1 MPAWPE
7 IERLL
12 GEIRLALD
20 QMTLDEDAL
29 ILEATVEI
37 TQRIEHELKALV
49 AEARAGALSRRT
61 SSRGSTLCG
70 SKWTGARCCIEA
82 GKGG

>member
-1 MPAWPE
+1 MGKAAWPE

-12 GEIRLALD
+12 GEIRQALD

-37 TQRIEHELKALV
+37 TEHRLCHAASGL
-49 AEARAGALSRRT
+49 RYSQQP
-61 SSRGSTLCG
+61 SSQANEENQLPRVSIP
-70 SKWTGARCCIEA
+70 A
-82 GKGG
+82 

>member
-1 MPAWPE
+1 MGKAAWPE

-12 GEIRLALD
+12 GEIRQALD

-37 TQRIEHELKALV
+37 TEHIERELKALV
-49 AEARAGALSRRT
+49 AEARAGSLSRRDIVERLYALRLEMDRRT
-61 SSRGSTLCG
+61 ALH
-70 SKWTGARCCIEA
+70 
-82 GKGG
+82 